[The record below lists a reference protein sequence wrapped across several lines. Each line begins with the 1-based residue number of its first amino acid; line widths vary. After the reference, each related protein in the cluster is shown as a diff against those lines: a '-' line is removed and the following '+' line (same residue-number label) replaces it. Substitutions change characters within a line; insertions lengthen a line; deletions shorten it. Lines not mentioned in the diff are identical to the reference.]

1 MREIIGTQC
10 LKELCNDRKTFG
22 DEVQAKA
29 QKDMNALGIWI
40 ESCNIQKIEDENNLI
55 TALGQDNMSQIQKDA
70 SVAKAQADRDVAIAR
85 AQARRMPM
93 MHRSSQRP
101 RSPRSRPNWRS
112 RRLN

>member
-1 MREIIGTQC
+1 M
-10 LKELCNDRKTFG
+10 ELCNDRKTFG

-70 SVAKAQADRDVAIAR
+70 SVAKAQADSHGAYRYR
-85 AQARRMPM
+85 HRRQAW
-93 MHRSSQRP
+93 H
-101 RSPRSRPNWRS
+101 
-112 RRLN
+112 L